1 MDSQIFAN
9 WFCPISCSGLLSSL
23 RLSLSCLFLRING
36 KPSHAVITTTA
47 VWVGGMWFLKSPRTV
62 CIDYSKGCCC
72 GNIHIKRAL
81 HGAFKS
87 QVGSAAI
94 ALHTFAHMLARVFM
108 LEHPMH
114 INPQAYRVVDQ
125 QSQLQ
130 AHKVSTSTRLV
141 VVRATFQDVNVVGAG
156 ANEDA
161 LHAQQIKKIQYIENK
176 YSAQIWCKSNT
187 NKNA

>member
-1 MDSQIFAN
+1 ME
-9 WFCPISCSGLLSSL
+9 LSRVKL
-23 RLSLSCLFLRING
+23 EVQ
-36 KPSHAVITTTA
+36 P
-47 VWVGGMWFLKSPRTV
+47 
-62 CIDYSKGCCC
+62 
-72 GNIHIKRAL
+72 L
-81 HGAFKS
+81 HS
-87 QVGSAAI
+87 
-94 ALHTFAHMLARVFM
+94 HTFAHMLARVFM

-161 LHAQQIKKIQYIENK
+161 LHAQQIKTSSQSSVDAID
-176 YSAQIWCKSNT
+176 S
-187 NKNA
+187 